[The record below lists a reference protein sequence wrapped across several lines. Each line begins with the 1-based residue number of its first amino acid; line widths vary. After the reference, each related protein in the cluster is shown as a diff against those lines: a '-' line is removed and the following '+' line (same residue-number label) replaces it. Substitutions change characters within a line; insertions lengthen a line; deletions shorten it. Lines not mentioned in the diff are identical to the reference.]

1 LSGTSHDK
9 LSAQS
14 CTETSGGAQ
23 SLAPS
28 ASKLSFTNKL
38 LYGFGSVAFG
48 IKDNGFSY
56 LLLIFYN
63 QVVGL
68 PATTVAMALLIAL
81 LFDAAIDP
89 FIGQVSD
96 HLHTRW
102 GRRHPLMYA
111 AAIPAA
117 ISYLA
122 LWHPPAWDH
131 QSLFIYLVVAAIVIR
146 GFMSL
151 YEVPSLALAAELS
164 SGYDER
170 SDLLSYRL
178 FFGWVGGLTLNLI
191 AFTIFSTLDR
201 PATTLL
207 PARPGQLDPSGYA
220 LYGLI
225 AACAI
230 VVTIL
235 VSTYGTHSLIPRLMA
250 PPAKRSLTLR
260 QTFAEMGETLGNRSF
275 IFLMM
280 SSVCTAMATG
290 LAASLSNYFNTFFW
304 QFRAGQIMYIP
315 LGYYISATVALMAG
329 PRLSRRFGK
338 RPTAMTCLLLAVTFF
353 VTPILLRLA
362 GLMPANHTQALFST
376 IWFTSSTATT
386 FTIIAATM
394 GSSMIADVADAASL
408 KTGRRSEGLFFA
420 AWAFIQKSV
429 SGLGILGAGLLIDFV
444 GLKARMNP
452 SLVSADVIHTFAS
465 VYAPVIIGLYMGSV
479 LLLRGYA
486 ITRTSH
492 EETISRL
499 RSKSN

>member
-1 LSGTSHDK
+1 MMSTK
-9 LSAQS
+9 
-14 CTETSGGAQ
+14 
-23 SLAPS
+23 SLAPPS
-28 ASKLSFTNKL
+28 GKLSVGKKL
-38 LYGFGSVAFG
+38 VYGFGSVAFG
-48 IKDNGFSY
+48 VKDNGFSY

-68 PATTVAMALLIAL
+68 PATAVALALLVAL

-89 FIGQVSD
+89 IIGQVSD

-122 LWHPPAWDH
+122 LWHPPAWDQ
-131 QSLFIYLVVAAIVIR
+131 QSLFFYLIVAAIVIR

-201 PATTLL
+201 PATAAL

-220 LYGLI
+220 QYGLI
-225 AACAI
+225 AAAAI
-230 VVTIL
+230 FLTMF
-235 VSTYGTHSLIPRLMA
+235 VSTLGTHNLIPSLMA
-250 PPAKRSLTLR
+250 PPAKRSLTFR
-260 QTFAEMGETLGNRSF
+260 QTLAEMRETLSNRSF
-275 IFLMM
+275 AFLML

-304 QFRAGQIMYIP
+304 QFRASQIVFIP
-315 LGYYISATVALMAG
+315 MGFYISATVALLAA

-338 RPTAMTCLLLAVTFF
+338 RQTAMTSLLLAVIFF

-362 GLMPANHTQALFST
+362 GLMPANHTKALFST
-376 IWFTSSTATT
+376 IWVTSSTATA
-386 FTIIAATM
+386 FAIIAATM

-429 SGLGILGAGLLIDFV
+429 SGLGILGAGILIDFV

-452 SLVSADVIHTFAS
+452 SLVSAEVVHTFAA
-465 VYAPVIIGLYMGSV
+465 VYAPVIISLYVGGA
-479 LLLRGYA
+479 LLLRGYT
-486 ITRTSH
+486 ITRSSH
-492 EETISRL
+492 EATIDEL
-499 RSKSN
+499 RSKSS